1 VAKKTLSNYLV
12 DTNVVIMAQK
22 LGKEINEMLGIPI
35 SFHFFY
41 SVQTRKEINNK
52 KGISSSER
60 QKYNKLLSTMTEI
73 RSDARIGSA
82 AGELLQKYALH
93 GLHDNRD
100 AVIAATAF
108 IMNLP
113 LVTYNLRHFRF
124 IDEIRV
130 IYPLDLMI
138 K

>member
-12 DTNVVIMAQK
+12 DTNVIIMAQK
-22 LGKEINEMLGIPI
+22 LGKGIHEMLGVPV
-35 SFHFFY
+35 SCHFFY

-60 QKYNKLLSTMTEI
+60 QKYNKLLATMTEI
-73 RSDARIGSA
+73 RLDARIGSA

-93 GLHDNRD
+93 GFHDNRD
-100 AVIAATAF
+100 AVIAATALV
-108 IMNLP
+108 MNLP

>member
-1 VAKKTLSNYLV
+1 
-12 DTNVVIMAQK
+12 MAQK
-22 LGKEINEMLGIPI
+22 LGKGINEMLGTPI
-35 SFHFFY
+35 SCHFFY

-60 QKYNKLLSTMTEI
+60 QKYNKLLATMTEI
-73 RSDARIGSA
+73 RLDVRIGSA
-82 AGELLQKYALH
+82 AGELLQKYALY